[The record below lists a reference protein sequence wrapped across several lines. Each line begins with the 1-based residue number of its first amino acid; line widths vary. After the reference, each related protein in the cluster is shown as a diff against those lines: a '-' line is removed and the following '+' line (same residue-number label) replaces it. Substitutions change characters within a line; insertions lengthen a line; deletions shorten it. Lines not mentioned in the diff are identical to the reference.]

1 MIGKG
6 AGMKHIGIWS
16 AVYIAS
22 LALVRLAIAADSG
35 GQTATYAGDV
45 ASILREKCEE
55 CHRKGTAA
63 PMSLA
68 TYEEVRPWA
77 KAIRE
82 RVITRNMPP
91 WHIDKTVGIQRFQ
104 NDRSLT
110 DEQINTIVRWVDA
123 GAPMGDPKDLPSA
136 KQWPD

>member
-1 MIGKG
+1 MRDIGVR
-6 AGMKHIGIWS
+6 S
-16 AVYIAS
+16 AVCVGA
-22 LALVRLAIAADSG
+22 LALARLSMGADSV
-35 GQTATYAGDV
+35 GQSVTYARDV
-45 ASILREKCEE
+45 APILREKCQE

-77 KAIRE
+77 KSIRE

-91 WHIDKTVGIQRFQ
+91 WHIDKTAGIQHFD

-110 DEQINTIVRWVDA
+110 DEQISTIVHWADS
-123 GAPMGDPKDLPSA
+123 GAPLQANATLS
-136 KQWPD
+136 QIR